1 MKKYFIF
8 TCGFAFGLCAALLLT
23 DMGSANAQNS
33 NSAVVGNPDSNNTVM
48 IEETYGIVSTT
59 APQAAVP
66 NAMQPPSTAA
76 DSQTAPTS
84 APMPEIPSDHPSP
97 DDIDAV
103 EINESVEND

>member
-8 TCGFAFGLCAALLLT
+8 TCGFACGLCAALLLSNT
-23 DMGSANAQNS
+23 GNANAQNS

-48 IEETYGIVSTT
+48 IEETYGIVTT
-59 APQAAVP
+59 APQATP
-66 NAMQPPSTAA
+66 PTDMQPQS
-76 DSQTAPTS
+76 TAPTS

-97 DDIDAV
+97 DEIDAV

>member
-8 TCGFAFGLCAALLLT
+8 TCGFACGLCAALLLSNT
-23 DMGSANAQNS
+23 GNANAQNS

-48 IEETYGIVSTT
+48 IEETYGIVTTT
-59 APQAAVP
+59 APQATP
-66 NAMQPPSTAA
+66 PTDMQPQS
-76 DSQTAPTS
+76 TAPTS

-97 DDIDAV
+97 GEIDAV